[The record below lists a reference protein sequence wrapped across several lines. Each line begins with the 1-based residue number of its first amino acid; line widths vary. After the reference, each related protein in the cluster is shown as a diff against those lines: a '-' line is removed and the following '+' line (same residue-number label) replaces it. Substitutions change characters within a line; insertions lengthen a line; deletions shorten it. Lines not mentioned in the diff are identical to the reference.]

1 MASQTFPP
9 ILQGEPHRPKGDLI
23 SENLVR
29 QTKLSVRQYSSGQGV
44 WLNKAINWE
53 RRSNSHLG
61 SRMGG
66 VFWGGGRVLMV
77 RPLRARRKALEHLIS
92 APWLHHANCKPARA
106 RPAVSFLVSSPPKT
120 GKKKKKSIWEART
133 QETPNL
139 GGGSERYPPGL
150 RALITP
156 LSAKW
161 CKCYFF
167 KLI

>member
-66 VFWGGGRVLMV
+66 GILGGREGVNGKT
-77 RPLRARRKALEHLIS
+77 PPCSPKSPWASHQCALIAS
-92 APWLHHANCKPARA
+92 CKLQAGTR

-120 GKKKKKSIWEART
+120 GGKKKKYF
-133 QETPNL
+133 
-139 GGGSERYPPGL
+139 GGTHAGNSKFRWGI
-150 RALITP
+150 RAVPAGTACP
-156 LSAKW
+156 HHTAEH
-161 CKCYFF
+161 
-167 KLI
+167 